1 MRAWIL
7 GVSLLALA
15 AGGFVTAQEKE
26 KGKAGSPSTHTDH
39 HLEKLV
45 LPIAL
50 SPDPLVKWVLEAAKT
65 PSAIC
70 RAGDFVFGGNPGA
83 KFDSNWP
90 ESIRALTNYPLVLWE
105 LDAHLSYTARL
116 GNAYRRQPE
125 EIARAV
131 NEVRLMAYDNG
142 NLKTNRYQTVEI
154 TDRVITITPKDPKKI
169 YVAYYDAE
177 VVLYPR
183 KAGQIRFLRGTMRE
197 PPRARRVQVE
207 KDTGK
212 PGPKGKA
219 RQVGYKRNQYPRPR
233 YVYPNLPTA
242 TEGKMNRPAYPSA
255 GQVWSGGYAVA
266 GSREHYAYPLI
277 HRPGY
282 HPAYREP
289 THNNRYPYPQ
299 PEVAPRAYK

>member
-177 VVLYPR
+177 
-183 KAGQIRFLRGTMRE
+183 E
-197 PPRARRVQVE
+197 
-207 KDTGK
+207 DTGK